1 MGRRNLNVSDCSEL
15 KGLPSR
21 ETLVSLEE
29 LWAEG
34 CVKLKNIRGLEL
46 AALQQSF
53 RSKCQDL
60 EKLVYLKALWT
71 VGGLMCEAEDH
82 KGFGAGDK
90 AFDAK
95 MLMGAMD

>member
-29 LWAEG
+29 LCAEG

-46 AALQQSF
+46 AACNKG
-53 RSKCQDL
+53 REAKC
-60 EKLVYLKALWT
+60 
-71 VGGLMCEAEDH
+71 
-82 KGFGAGDK
+82 
-90 AFDAK
+90 
-95 MLMGAMD
+95 